1 MESMAATSEAPD
13 PTIGENRRAMRLSL
27 AVGVVLLGTK
37 WVAYFLTDSTAILSD
52 AAESVVH
59 VMAVAFAA
67 FSLWLSTKPASRQ
80 YTYGYERI
88 SFFSAGFEGALIIL
102 AAVTIIFSAVQSWLS
117 GLELENLGSGV
128 LLVAGAGLVNA
139 GLGWYL
145 VRTGRK
151 THSLI
156 LEANGKHVLA
166 DSWTSAG
173 VVGGLCL
180 VLLTGWKPFDPLVAI
195 AVAVNILWSGGKLVH
210 KSVSGLLDYSD
221 PEVGKLIRARL
232 DQLSKENGIQYHG
245 VRFRNSGYRIQI
257 ELHLLFPFE
266 TPLGEAHEIA
276 TSIEHQLSSALAQP
290 ADILTHLESSEDH
303 GKVHPVQHHTGR
315 PG

>member
-1 MESMAATSEAPD
+1 
-13 PTIGENRRAMRLSL
+13 MRLSL
-27 AVGVVLLGTK
+27 LVGVVLLAAK
-37 WVAYFLTDSTAILSD
+37 WVAYLLTDSMAIFSD

-67 FSLWLSTKPASRQ
+67 FSLWLSTKPADRQ
-80 YTYGYERI
+80 FTYGYERI

-102 AAVTIIFSAVQSWLS
+102 AALTIILSAAQSWLS
-117 GLELENLGSGV
+117 GLELRNLGVGV
-128 LLVAGAGLVNA
+128 LLIAGGGLVNA
-139 GLGWYL
+139 GLGWHL

-180 VLLTGWKPFDPLVAI
+180 VLITGWKPFDPIVAI
-195 AVAVNILWSGGKLVH
+195 AVAMNILWSGGKLVYQ
-210 KSVSGLLDYSD
+210 SVGGLLDYSD
-221 PEVGKLIRARL
+221 PAIGKLLRRQL
-232 DQLSKENGIQYHG
+232 DQLTKEKGIHYHG
-245 VRFRNSGYRIQI
+245 VRFRESGYRLQI
-257 ELHLLFPFE
+257 EVHLLFPFE

-276 TSIEHQLSSALAQP
+276 TSIEEAVVSSLEQP
-290 ADILTHLESSEDH
+290 ADIVTHLESSEDH
-303 GKVHPVQHHTGR
+303 GEVHAESHYTGR
-315 PG
+315 PQ